1 MPWNY
6 ESMAI
11 PVQSCN
17 SVAIAVRDRPPA
29 SPSSIYPGGL
39 VELSRGDCGE
49 IVDCMGLRRYC
60 NPVLVA
66 RLAWSFSC
74 CGEGGEGDLPYGV
87 QAVLT

>member
-1 MPWNY
+1 MI
-6 ESMAI
+6 AI
-11 PVQSCN
+11 PVRSCN

-60 NPVLVA
+60 NPVPVA
-66 RLAWSFSC
+66 RLVFVFRAVVR
-74 CGEGGEGDLPYGV
+74 EGRGICPMV
-87 QAVLT
+87 SRRS